1 MAIGQL
7 GLSGISAKPHL
18 LPGREPGRLTL
29 LLYYISDRRQLPGT
43 PAQQRASLLQ
53 KIAEAAR
60 AGVDFVQL
68 REKDLTSRELEK
80 LARDAVAAVRN
91 QANAARPTRLLI
103 NSRPDI
109 AISAGLDGVH
119 LPAGELE
126 VQTARKIFDAA
137 GFQGVV
143 GVSCHSADDAG
154 RAAAAG
160 ADYCVIGPVIGLAG
174 LAAACRMIRD
184 SRPDFPLLALGGISP
199 ANAASCIAAGASG
212 VAGIRLFQH
221 ADLAGVVR
229 VLRLP
234 AGKGE
239 SG

>member
-1 MAIGQL
+1 M
-7 GLSGISAKPHL
+7 
-18 LPGREPGRLTL
+18 

-43 PAQQRASLLQ
+43 PPQQRASLLQ

-68 REKDLTSRELEK
+68 REKDLTSRELEE
-80 LARDAVAAVRN
+80 LARDALAAVRS
-91 QANAARPTRLLI
+91 QANAAGSTRLLI

-109 AISAGLDGVH
+109 AIAAGLGGVH
-119 LPAGELE
+119 LPAGELDAR
-126 VQTARKIFDAA
+126 TARKIFDAA

-160 ADYCVIGPVIGLAG
+160 ADYAVIGPVFEKAGGAGAPPIGLAG
-174 LAAACRMIRD
+174 LAAACRVVRIC
-184 SRPDFPLLALGGISP
+184 RPDFPLLALGGINP
-199 ANAASCIAAGASG
+199 ANAASCVAAGASG
-212 VAGIRLFQH
+212 IAGIRLFQQ
-221 ADLAGVVR
+221 ADIGGVVR
-229 VLRLP
+229 LLRLP

-239 SG
+239 AG

>member
-1 MAIGQL
+1 
-7 GLSGISAKPHL
+7 
-18 LPGREPGRLTL
+18 L
-29 LLYYISDRRQLPGT
+29 LLYYITDRRQLPGT
-43 PAQQRASLLQ
+43 PPQQRASLLQ

-68 REKDLTSRELEK
+68 REKDLTSRELEE

-91 QANAARPTRLLI
+91 RAAAGSTRLLI

-109 AISAGLDGVH
+109 AIVAGLDGVH
-119 LPAGELE
+119 LPAGELDA
-126 VQTARKIFDAA
+126 QTARKIFDAA
-137 GFQGVV
+137 GFPGVV
-143 GVSCHSADDAG
+143 GVSCHSADEAG

-160 ADYCVIGPVIGLAG
+160 ADYGVIGPVFEKAAGPGAPAIGLAG
-174 LAAACRMIRD
+174 LAAACHVART
-184 SRPDFPLLALGGISP
+184 SRPDFPLLALGGINP

-212 VAGIRLFQH
+212 IAGIRLFQQ

-229 VLRLP
+229 LLRLP

-239 SG
+239 AG